1 MNIEKIYSDIQ
12 QNGFSVVENFL
23 EDVAAVRNEVIK
35 MLDNIEDDSSY
46 KFGKAY
52 RLPIEEET
60 FIENPSIYKVFSQ
73 EWMHHLAMKYLNN
86 QNLYCEIFASNEYRN
101 NQGLEEN
108 GYLHFDKFHTF
119 KYMLYLTDSNQ
130 SSGAFS
136 CIPNTHIDGKL
147 LRQSAWRETSIHE
160 NIKNKPLNHYKD
172 GCGYTE
178 EDIVSIAGKAG
189 TLIVFDT
196 DLFHFGG
203 RVEEGEERLLIRLHF
218 HDGSRWARQ

>member
-1 MNIEKIYSDIQ
+1 MNIEKVYSDIQ

-23 EDVAAVRNEVIK
+23 EDVTSVKNEVVK
-35 MLDNIEDDSSY
+35 MLNNIEDDSSY
-46 KFGKAY
+46 KFGKAH
-52 RLPIEEET
+52 RIQQSQESLAQ
-60 FIENPSIYKVFSQ
+60 NPSIYKAFGQ
-73 EWMHHLAMKYLNN
+73 PWIYELAKNYLNN
-86 QNLYCEIFASNEYRN
+86 DNLYSEIFVSNEYRN
-101 NQGLEEN
+101 DQGLEAN

-119 KYMLYLTDSNQ
+119 KYMLYLTDSDQ

-136 CIPNTHIDGKL
+136 CIPDTHIDGRF
-147 LRQSAWRETSIHE
+147 LRQSAWKQTSVHRD
-160 NIKNKPLNHYKD
+160 IKNKPLNDYKD

-203 RVEEGEERLLIRLHF
+203 RVEEGKERLLIRLHF
-218 HDGSRWARQ
+218 HDGSRWAQQ

>member
-23 EDVAAVRNEVIK
+23 EDVAAVKNEVIE
-35 MLDNIEDDSSY
+35 MLDNVEDDSSY

-52 RLPIEEET
+52 RLPVERET
-60 FIENPSIYKVFSQ
+60 FINNPNVHEVFSQ
-73 EWMHHLAMKYLNN
+73 EWMHELAKKYLNN
-86 QNLYCEIFASNEYRN
+86 QDLYSEIFVSNEYRN
-101 NQGLEEN
+101 NQGLEAN

-119 KYMLYLTDSNQ
+119 KYMLYLTDSDQ

-136 CIPNTHIDGKL
+136 CIPDTHIDGKF
-147 LRQSAWRETSIHE
+147 LRQSAWKETNVHRD
-160 NIKNKPLNHYKD
+160 IKNKPLYDYRD

-178 EDIVSIAGKAG
+178 KDIISVAGKAG

-203 RVEEGEERLLIRLHF
+203 RVEDNKERLMIRLHF
-218 HDGSRWARQ
+218 HDGSRWTQ

>member
-23 EDVAAVRNEVIK
+23 EDVAAVKNEVIE
-35 MLDNIEDDSSY
+35 MLDNVEDDSSY

-52 RLPIEEET
+52 RLPVERET
-60 FIENPSIYKVFSQ
+60 FINNPNVHEVFSQ
-73 EWMHHLAMKYLNN
+73 EWMHELAKKYLNN
-86 QNLYCEIFASNEYRN
+86 QDLYSEIFVSNEYRK
-101 NQGLEEN
+101 NQGLEAN

-119 KYMLYLTDSNQ
+119 KYMLYLTDSDQ

-136 CIPNTHIDGKL
+136 CIPDTHIDGKF
-147 LRQSAWRETSIHE
+147 LRQSAWKETNVHRD
-160 NIKNKPLNHYKD
+160 IKNKPLYDYRD

-178 EDIVSIAGKAG
+178 KDIISVAGKAG

-203 RVEEGEERLLIRLHF
+203 RVEDNKERLMIRLHF
-218 HDGSRWARQ
+218 HDGSRWTQ